1 MKITI
6 LSLATLIM
14 LVGCN
19 NNHMPVTE
27 TKIVGGTSPISK
39 GNVVGFDQVK
49 PIFEAKCIMCHNGSI
64 HPKNWT
70 NYETSKAD
78 LIKLNERLF
87 VVANMPSVGSLNPS
101 EKNLIKEWLAG
112 GGALVSTSAPTTG
125 PTTDP
130 AQDPIP
136 NPEQDPVPQEPTP
149 VLTGAQIVQNK
160 CLSCH
165 GSDAA
170 ALNTPVI
177 HGLDENY
184 LRAHL
189 ENFKTDSRKDLIMG
203 GTMNAIAQ
211 SLTEEEVNKTVVFLK
226 NESNCSINV
235 QADPGPGNVEAGF
248 GKAQVCM
255 GCHTD
260 TAGFAPVIDG
270 QKAGYIRETLK
281 NFRSATRVN
290 AMMNPMTTSLSDEDI
305 NDLAAYFNSKR
316 NCK

>member
-1 MKITI
+1 MLWRPSMKITI

-14 LVGCN
+14 LVGCK

-27 TKIVGGTSPISK
+27 TKIVGGATPISK
-39 GNVVGFDQVK
+39 GIVGFDQVK
-49 PIFEAKCIMCHNGSI
+49 PIFEAKCIMCHNGST

-70 NYETSKAD
+70 NYDTSKAD

-87 VVANMPSVGSLNPS
+87 VVANMPSIGSLSPA
-101 EKNLIKEWLAG
+101 EKTLIKAWLAG
-112 GGALVSTSAPTTG
+112 GGAMVSSSAPTTE
-125 PTTDP
+125 
-130 AQDPIP
+130 PIP
-136 NPEQDPVPQEPTP
+136 NPEQDPVPQPTP
-149 VLTGAQIVQNK
+149 NETGAQIVQNK

-177 HGLDENY
+177 HGLDEDY

-189 ENFKTDSRKDLIMG
+189 ENFKNGNRKDLIMG

-226 NESNCSINV
+226 SESRCNVSV
-235 QADPGPGNVEAGF
+235 QADPGTGNIESGHV
-248 GKAQVCM
+248 KAQVCM

-260 TAGFAPVIDG
+260 SALIAPVIYG
-270 QKAGYIRETLK
+270 QKAGYIRESLK
-281 NFRSATRVN
+281 NFRSATRVD
-290 AMMNPMTTSLSDEDI
+290 AMMNPMTETLSDEDI
-305 NDLAAYFNSKR
+305 NDLAAYFNSIR

>member
-1 MKITI
+1 
-6 LSLATLIM
+6 M
-14 LVGCN
+14 LVGCK

-27 TKIVGGTSPISK
+27 TRITGGTTPISK
-39 GNVVGFDQVK
+39 GIVGFDQVK
-49 PIFEAKCIMCHNGSI
+49 PIFEAKCIMCHNGST

-70 NYETSKAD
+70 NYDTAKAD
-78 LIKLNERLF
+78 LVKLNERLF
-87 VVANMPSVGSLNPS
+87 VVANMPSVGSLSPS
-101 EKNLIKEWLAG
+101 EKSLIKSWLAG
-112 GGALVSTSAPTTG
+112 GGAKVSTSAPT
-125 PTTDP
+125 PE
-130 AQDPIP
+130 PIP
-136 NPEQDPVPQEPTP
+136 NPGQDPVPQEPTP
-149 VLTGAQIVQNK
+149 NETGAQIVQNK

-184 LRAHL
+184 LRTHL
-189 ENFKTDSRKDLIMG
+189 ENFKTEARKDLIMG

-211 SLTEEEVNKTVVFLK
+211 SLTEEEINKTVVFLK
-226 NESNCSINV
+226 SETNCSISV
-235 QADPGPGNVEAGF
+235 QADPGTGNVEAGLA
-248 GKAQVCM
+248 KAQVCM

-270 QKAGYIRETLK
+270 QKAGYIRESLK
-281 NFRSATRVN
+281 NFRSGSRVN
-290 AMMNPMTTSLSDEDI
+290 AMMNPMTESLSDEDI